1 MSPRTEHTNIRD
13 LTYSKWHRTLERG
26 CYAMNLDWIE
36 YRRSPFEGLKIVALI
51 EDKIDCDE
59 MSLTDPN
66 FPLKNNLPHWRATQ
80 MPIMLKIAKA
90 LDVPAYLV
98 MHTACES
105 NHFYMNWIFRVE
117 DLRTGEVTTM
127 DEPGYRSFIKSLGKV
142 RT

>member
-1 MSPRTEHTNIRD
+1 MTNLRD
-13 LTYSKWHRTLERG
+13 LTYSKWHRTLGRG

-80 MPIMLKIAKA
+80 KPIMTEMSRKLG
-90 LDVPAYLV
+90 VPAYLV
-98 MHTACES
+98 LHTACES
-105 NHFYMNWIFRVE
+105 NSCIKNWIFKVE
-117 DLRTGEVTTM
+117 DLKTGEVSIM
-127 DEPGYRSFIKSLGKV
+127 NEEGYRNFIESLG
-142 RT
+142 RDRR